1 MQENIAVEN
10 PLGTEKIGKLMV
22 SLALPSV
29 AAQLINVLYNVVDR
43 IYIGHIPNVGSL
55 ALTGLG
61 VCAPI
66 LMLVSAFS
74 AFAGMGGAPLAAIA
88 LGADN
93 RKEAEKILGSSVIML
108 LFLSVVL
115 TVGFQIFKTP
125 ILYAF
130 GASDTLIPYS
140 LDYITIYLWGT
151 ISVQLSLGLNTFI
164 TAQGKARTAMLSVLI
179 GAVANIVLDPIFIF
193 TLNMGVKG
201 AALATIISQTIS
213 AVWVVSFLTSKK
225 TLLRIK
231 RENMHPDA
239 RVIKKIA
246 SLGISPFIMQ
256 STESLVSITLNS
268 GMQRY
273 GGDMYVGSITVL
285 QSVMQMIMFPIQGF
299 SQGVQPIISYNYGA
313 NNMARVRGVFK
324 RALCVYMTVV
334 PIGALLTM
342 TMPKLFASIFTDDP
356 ELIAL
361 VGKAM
366 PIFMFGMLIFGL
378 QMASQM
384 MFMGMGKA
392 KQSLFLALMR
402 KVILL
407 VPLAIIIPSITKSA
421 MSIYYAE
428 PIADI
433 ISATVAVTLFMISR
447 KQLLYNEK

>member
-1 MQENIAVEN
+1 MTAEN
-10 PLGTEKIGKLMV
+10 PLGTEKIGKLMLN
-22 SLALPSV
+22 LALPSV
-29 AAQLINVLYNVVDR
+29 AAQFINLLYNVVDR
-43 IYIGHIPNVGSL
+43 IYIGHIPEVGSL

-66 LMLVSAFS
+66 LMIVSAFS

-88 LGADN
+88 LGAGEK
-93 RKEAEKILGSSVIML
+93 KEAEKILGNSVTML
-108 LFLSVVL
+108 LALSAVL
-115 TVGFQIFKTP
+115 TAVFQIFKTP

-130 GASDTLIPYS
+130 GASDALIPYA

-164 TAQGKARTAMLSVLI
+164 SAQGQARTAMLSVLI

-193 TLNMGVKG
+193 VLGMGVKG

-213 AVWVVSFLTSKK
+213 AVWVVGFLAGKK
-225 TLLRIK
+225 TRLRIK
-231 RENMHPDA
+231 PAYIRPNM
-239 RVIKKIA
+239 RVIKKISA
-246 SLGISPFIMQ
+246 LGISPFIMQ

-273 GGDMYVGSITVL
+273 GGDLYVGSITVL
-285 QSVMQMIMFPIQGF
+285 QSVMQMIMLPVQGF

-313 NNMARVRGVFK
+313 NRMDRVREVFK
-324 RALCVYMTVV
+324 KALCIFMTVV
-334 PIGALLTM
+334 PLGAILTM
-342 TMPKLFASIFTDDP
+342 TMPTMFASVFTDDP

-366 PIFMFGMLIFGL
+366 PVFMFGMLVFGM
-378 QMASQM
+378 QMACQM

-402 KVILL
+402 KIILL
-407 VPLAIIIPSITKSA
+407 VPLAIIIPYFTKTA

-433 ISATVAVTLFMISR
+433 LAVTTAVTLFMISR